1 MEKNNVQTSPKNE
14 APYKELPSLSLFPHK
29 MEAQLRFND
38 IDILGH
44 LNNTVYFSLYDMGK
58 ARFLE
63 ATGLRPKGM
72 SRPDTV
78 IADIHCTYLKPIHFD
93 DRIFVVTRC
102 SHIGEKSYVLE
113 QMLVDD
119 KDEVCSICRTVMVH
133 IDEKTGH
140 AVPLTS
146 EHIMKIKRYESERI

>member
-1 MEKNNVQTSPKNE
+1 MTMEGNPKDSI
-14 APYKELPSLSLFPHK
+14 PDLSLFPHK

-58 ARFLE
+58 ARFME
-63 ATGLRPKGM
+63 DAGLRKRGM

-78 IADIHCTYLKPIHFD
+78 IADIHCAYLKPIHFD

-102 SHIGEKSYVLE
+102 SHIGEKSYTLE
-113 QMLVDD
+113 QMLIDD
-119 KDEVCSICRTVMVH
+119 KEDVRSICRTVMVH
-133 IDEKTGH
+133 FDPSTGH
-140 AVPLTS
+140 AVPLTG
-146 EHIMKIKRYESERI
+146 EHISKIKRYENERIDPGK

>member
-1 MEKNNVQTSPKNE
+1 MQEKQAKTDVPDIK
-14 APYKELPSLSLFPHK
+14 LFNHR

-58 ARFLE
+58 ARYLE
-63 ATGLRPKGM
+63 ATGLRARGM

-78 IADIHCTYLKPIHFD
+78 IADIHCAYLQPIHFD
-93 DRIFVVTRC
+93 DKIEVLTRC
-102 SHIGEKSYVLE
+102 SHIGEKSYTLE

-119 KDEVCSICRTVMVH
+119 HGVVRSVCRTVMVYV
-133 IDEKTGH
+133 DVEAGH
-140 AVPLTS
+140 AAPLPPG
-146 EHIMKIKRYESERI
+146 HIEKIERFEAKHLK

>member
-1 MEKNNVQTSPKNE
+1 MRKT
-14 APYKELPSLSLFPHK
+14 APPYREVPSVSLFPHR

-58 ARFLE
+58 ARFME
-63 ATGLRPKGM
+63 AAGLRPKGV

-102 SHIGEKSYVLE
+102 CHIGEKSYTLE
-113 QMLVDD
+113 QMLVDES
-119 KDEVCSICRTVMVH
+119 DEVYSVCRTVMVRF
-133 IDEKTGH
+133 DEKSGH
-140 AVPLTS
+140 AVPL
-146 EHIMKIKRYESERI
+146 ENELIMRINRYESERIPQSKQ

>member
-1 MEKNNVQTSPKNE
+1 MPHNKD
-14 APYKELPSLSLFPHK
+14 LPSPSIFPHK

-58 ARFLE
+58 ARYLE
-63 ATGLRPKGM
+63 ACGLRNSGE

-78 IADIHCTYLKPIHFD
+78 IADIHCTYVKPIHFD
-93 DRIFVVTRC
+93 DKIYVLTRC
-102 SHIGEKSYVLE
+102 REIGDKSYTLE

-119 KDEVCSICRTVMVH
+119 KDEVRSVCRTVMVYF
-133 IDEKTGH
+133 DPSTGH
-140 AVPLTS
+140 AVEIPQTHREKLLN
-146 EHIMKIKRYESERI
+146 YEGERN